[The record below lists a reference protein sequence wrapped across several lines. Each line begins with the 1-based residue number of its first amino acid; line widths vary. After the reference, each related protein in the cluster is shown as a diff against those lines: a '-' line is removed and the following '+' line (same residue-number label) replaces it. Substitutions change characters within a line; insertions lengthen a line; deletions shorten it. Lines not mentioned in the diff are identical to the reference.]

1 MKLLKQLLIGTP
13 LMLAAFSAGAQQ
25 PQNDRFKEVL
35 NRGEL
40 RVGVQEGYKPFGFRD
55 SSGELVGIEVDL
67 ARDVAK
73 TMGVKLTLVPVQ
85 SANRMQLLQQKR
97 IDLIIAAMG
106 DTLERRPVVGM
117 VLPHY
122 FASGGNI
129 LAKKGVVKN
138 WNMLKGKPVCAKQ
151 GVFYGQRTEK
161 EFGVKLM
168 SFMENADAL
177 QALRTGKCIGFL
189 SDDVHIAN
197 LLATSDW
204 AGYEMPLES
213 RYIVQWSVGV
223 PLEEKDGIWGAFMSG
238 MVYKWHTTGMT
249 QEVVKKWGLPVSK
262 WLGDMNK
269 VTADPVK

>member
-1 MKLLKQLLIGTP
+1 MKLLRQLLIAP
-13 LMLAAFSAGAQQ
+13 LMAVAMGSSAQE
-25 PQNDRFKEVL
+25 PQNDRFREVL
-35 NRGEL
+35 GRGEL

-55 SSGELVGIEVDL
+55 TSGELVGIEVDL

-73 TMGVKLTLVPVQ
+73 TLGVKLALVPVQ

-97 IDLIIAAMG
+97 IDLVIAAMG

-117 VLPHY
+117 VFPHY

-129 LAKKGVVKN
+129 LAKNGVVKS

-151 GVFYGQRTEK
+151 GVFYGQRLEK
-161 EFGVKLM
+161 EVGVRVV
-168 SFMENADAL
+168 SFTENADAL

-197 LLATSDW
+197 LLATPDW
-204 AGYEMPLES
+204 SGYEMPLES

-223 PLEEKDGIWGAFMSG
+223 PHEEQNGLWGAVMSG
-238 MVYKWHTTGMT
+238 IVYKWHSSGKTI
-249 QEVVKKWGLPVSK
+249 ELAKKWGLQPSK
-262 WLGDMNK
+262 WLKEMADAS
-269 VTADPVK
+269 ADPVK